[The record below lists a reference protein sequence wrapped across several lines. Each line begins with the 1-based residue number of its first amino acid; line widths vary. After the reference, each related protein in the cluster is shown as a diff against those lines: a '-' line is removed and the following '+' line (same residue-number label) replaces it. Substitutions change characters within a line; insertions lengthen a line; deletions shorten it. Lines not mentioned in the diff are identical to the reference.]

1 MPFVLFIAGL
11 LLIVSAVRGKTD
23 SLYALIKNDLTG
35 TNSFVPWIISIF
47 FIGALGYVPSIR
59 PITNA
64 FLVLVII
71 VLFLSNGGFF
81 AKFIQQTGIGTSSG
95 GVLGNFNRAGINDS
109 NNVYSLGLPSFSQDL
124 TSLGF

>member
-23 SLYALIKNDLTG
+23 SLYVLIKNDFTG
-35 TNSFVPWIISIF
+35 TDSFVPWIISIF

-81 AKFIQQTGIGTSSG
+81 AKFMQQTGIGTNTGSISG
-95 GVLGNFNRAGINDS
+95 SNVGAGLGNIS
-109 NNVYSLGLPSFSQDL
+109 SLGQMPSINFS
-124 TSLGF
+124 SMGF

>member
-11 LLIVSAVRGKTD
+11 LLIVSVVRGKTD
-23 SLYALIKNDLTG
+23 LLYTLIKNDFTG
-35 TNSFVPWIISIF
+35 TNSFVPWIVSIF

-81 AKFIQQTGIGTSSG
+81 AKFIQQTGIGSG
-95 GVLGNFNRAGINDS
+95 ITAANIGN
-109 NNVYSLGLPSFSQDL
+109 VPSLGKMPSINLS
-124 TSLGF
+124 TLGF